1 MSSQLTVSGGFCYCC
16 GGNMRV
22 PFTQPA
28 TIDIGIGLYT
38 GTDTMGD
45 QEESSSFANAYCIC
59 TNHQPATVNIFHD

>member
-1 MSSQLTVSGGFCYCC
+1 
-16 GGNMRV
+16 MRV